1 MTKIVSIETRLN
13 QKIQEAEIPNNY
25 LDNLPITKDFSTG
38 HSHYLKIQV
47 ERMPKVPGSNPHSG
61 LQNYLTLYLYVNVQ
75 SSTKPGFSLVEKLV
89 KNLFNVYITIYNLNF
104 ENC

>member
-25 LDNLPITKDFSTG
+25 LDNLPITRDFSTG

-61 LQNYLTLYLYVNVQ
+61 LQNYLTMLGSHHAMPTPL
-75 SSTKPGFSLVEKLV
+75 
-89 KNLFNVYITIYNLNF
+89 LNPSP
-104 ENC
+104 NIPSIN